1 MPAVVDGA
9 CMYGHEWRFAL
20 MSHSSQHHIS
30 YFEKNP
36 YISMVIVCRL
46 TLDSSYLLRLLLES

>member
-30 YFEKNP
+30 HEKNP
-36 YISMVIVCRL
+36 YISMVIVL
-46 TLDSSYLLRLLLES
+46 